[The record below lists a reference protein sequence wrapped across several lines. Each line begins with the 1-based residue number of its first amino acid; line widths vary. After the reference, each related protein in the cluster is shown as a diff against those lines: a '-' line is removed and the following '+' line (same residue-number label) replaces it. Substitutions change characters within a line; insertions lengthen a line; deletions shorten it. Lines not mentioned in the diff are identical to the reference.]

1 MSIVTSEV
9 SRAQNAA
16 LVSAER
22 RWLSWQGEFSRRSE
36 LTRPRLAA
44 VRRASASA
52 RHPHPHP
59 HRHQPGIRIRIGIGI
74 GIGISQ
80 RSKRRIDLVRNG
92 CQGARAGISE
102 RVRKD
107 CRYRGLT
114 ISG

>member
-74 GIGISQ
+74 SQ

-92 CQGARAGISE
+92 CQGARAGISGK
-102 RVRKD
+102 VRND
-107 CRYRGLT
+107 CGYRGLT
-114 ISG
+114 TSG